1 MVSVEDLVADV
12 MSRRT
17 KHVVITGGE
26 PMLFDPV
33 EELVFALH
41 SEGYVLTIETA
52 GTIFRDWPIDLMSI
66 SPKLSHSTPL
76 NDPIWT
82 KRHERNRLNIPVL
95 THLIERYPNTQLKF
109 VVSANSEKDIAEIEA
124 LLELLPSIDPER
136 VVLMAEGV
144 DHETLLTTQKL
155 LVMPCIERGWRL
167 TPRYHVELFG
177 NTKGT

>member
-1 MVSVEDLVADV
+1 MVDVTDLIADV
-12 MSRRT
+12 KSRRP

-41 SEGYVLTIETA
+41 SDGYVITIETA
-52 GTIFRDWPIDLMSI
+52 GTVFRDWPVDLMSI

-76 NDPIWT
+76 NDPVWT

-95 THLIERYPNTQLKF
+95 TQLIERYPNTQLKF
-109 VVSANSEKDIAEIEA
+109 VVGSNIEKDLAEIEA
-124 LLELLPSIDPER
+124 LLEVLPPVDAER
-136 VVLMAEGV
+136 IVLMAEGI
-144 DHETLLTTQKL
+144 DQETLLATQKL
-155 LVMPCIERGWRL
+155 LVIPCIERGWRL